1 MSLSLILLKTD
12 YRKLLAIDLI
22 MTGQNQYDLEMTFAL
37 ICKANCSAEP
47 ASTLRS
53 AKHAVS
59 LCYQKDCL
67 LALCLAQSFLKRFSY
82 D

>member
-37 ICKANCSAEP
+37 ICKANCLYTVYIFDFAFMYNYYY
-47 ASTLRS
+47 T
-53 AKHAVS
+53 
-59 LCYQKDCL
+59 
-67 LALCLAQSFLKRFSY
+67 AL
-82 D
+82 